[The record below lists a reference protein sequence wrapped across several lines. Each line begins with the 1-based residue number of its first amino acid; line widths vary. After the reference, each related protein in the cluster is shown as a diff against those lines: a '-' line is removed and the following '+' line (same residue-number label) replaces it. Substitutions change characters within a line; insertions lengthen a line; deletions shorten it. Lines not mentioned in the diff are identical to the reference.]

1 MGDKEKLPWCFLNNG
16 PSISFKTAPNKLLS
30 SPAYAIVP
38 TEIHIAFFKS
48 FHKKELHS
56 EALNDPPFEVQIP
69 FQTHCQSQELKPSLY
84 LLFRAFFIFSIL
96 YSLCICLV
104 PSTTL

>member
-16 PSISFKTAPNKLLS
+16 PSISFKTAPNKLLA

-48 FHKKELHS
+48 FHKKELHR
-56 EALNDPPFEVQIP
+56 EALNDPPFRGSNSFPNTLSVPGTQTIP
-69 FQTHCQSQELKPSLY
+69 LSSLQG
-84 LLFRAFFIFSIL
+84 IF
-96 YSLCICLV
+96 YF
-104 PSTTL
+104 